1 MKRALILLAF
11 AALPLGGCSGK
22 AKAPDD
28 KLAAATA
35 AKHNPWSVDD
45 GATEEAPDPKAK
57 GKTKPKAE
65 AKKAPAKDATAPAN
79 PWAKDPPP
87 GAVPSP
93 SPAAKDKPKA
103 K

>member
-1 MKRALILLAF
+1 MKRALILLTL

-28 KLAAATA
+28 KLAAAGSS
-35 AKHNPWSVDD
+35 KHNPWSVD
-45 GATEEAPDPKAK
+45 GASDVAPDPKAK
-57 GKTKPKAE
+57 ANPKAE
-65 AKKAPAKDATAPAN
+65 AKKAPAKDAAAPTN

-87 GAVPSP
+87 GAAPSS
-93 SPAAKDKPKA
+93 SPAAKGKPKA

>member
-1 MKRALILLAF
+1 MKRALILLAL
-11 AALPLGGCSGK
+11 AALPLAGCSGK

-28 KLAAATA
+28 KLAVAGPS
-35 AKHNPWSVDD
+35 KHNPWSVDG
-45 GATEEAPDPKAK
+45 GASEVAPDPKAK
-57 GKTKPKAE
+57 PKPKAE
-65 AKKAPAKDATAPAN
+65 AKKAPAKDAAVPSN

-87 GAVPSP
+87 GAQSSP